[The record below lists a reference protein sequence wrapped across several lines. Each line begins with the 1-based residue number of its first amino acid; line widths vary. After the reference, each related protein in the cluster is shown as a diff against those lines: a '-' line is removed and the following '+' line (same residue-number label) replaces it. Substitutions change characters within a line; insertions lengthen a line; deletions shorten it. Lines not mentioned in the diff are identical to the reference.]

1 MKWNQYIA
9 APLDAGQEQQTHE
22 HWDHRVLKAGGSA
35 SASEALRARY
45 TPHTTAPKLKALHTQ
60 RADYMYTQ
68 CALPAL
74 HLSSVVVCGGVRSM
88 LPLRRT
94 TRGVSDGPIPRAHFT
109 SYTWFIEP
117 GCPDD
122 RTTGLTLRL
131 SGRGNRDAMTH
142 PRARRIPLTL
152 LPLFLTGIEFA
163 FARRALL
170 SCTAVCMLSA
180 YRAVY
185 TIQRSGA
192 AAGPRWSFGFRFAY
206 WVRSLPPCPTAR
218 LQSTNARTPYSNAS

>member
-1 MKWNQYIA
+1 
-9 APLDAGQEQQTHE
+9 
-22 HWDHRVLKAGGSA
+22 
-35 SASEALRARY
+35 
-45 TPHTTAPKLKALHTQ
+45 
-60 RADYMYTQ
+60 MYTQ

-131 SGRGNRDAMTH
+131 RSEWPREPGCDDASTRTPH
-142 PRARRIPLTL
+142 PSDALTSFSHRYRVCLCAPRAFIMYSCMHAFSLQSCIHNTAQWCCCRSQVVFRLSLCLLGSLAPPMPYSTTKHQRAYSVQQRELMYTTRVVLYATRARRTAL
-152 LPLFLTGIEFA
+152 
-163 FARRALL
+163 RANTQTEMRKRKPAQA
-170 SCTAVCMLSA
+170 SP
-180 YRAVY
+180 
-185 TIQRSGA
+185 SGA
-192 AAGPRWSFGFRFAY
+192 RASP
-206 WVRSLPPCPTAR
+206 VRRPVWAVACLT
-218 LQSTNARTPYSNAS
+218 